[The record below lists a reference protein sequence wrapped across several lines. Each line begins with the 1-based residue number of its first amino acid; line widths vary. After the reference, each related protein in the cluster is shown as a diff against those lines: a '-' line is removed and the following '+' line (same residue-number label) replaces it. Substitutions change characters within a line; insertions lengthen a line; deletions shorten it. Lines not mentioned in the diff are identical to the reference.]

1 MEYRNFYL
9 SCRKLKTGKKMY
21 YFYVRNAD
29 GSRSVPHST
38 GKRRKNEAIKYCEDL
53 LSSGRLDKSDVTI
66 KSFSKNFFSKDGIWV
81 KSNQDKGLSKNT
93 ISNYEYSLKN
103 NILPFLGEYRISRI
117 TPNVIRQWIFELK
130 NSKGMYE
137 SSIKVNS
144 GVLNII
150 LNSAVEE
157 RILNRNPMEFVRIK
171 GISSKT
177 RRAFTLFELVK
188 VLNNLKSSSHTLL
201 ACYISALTGLRLG
214 EVLGLERKNIYK
226 NFIDVSQQHTVFG
239 EITRPKTKMSRYVTI
254 PRKLSI
260 LLENILKKSSSNFL
274 FDNGKGKIL
283 SNSTIQS
290 AFLRYFAKIKIQ
302 RDQKLSFHSL
312 RHFFN
317 TYLTEN
323 DISDRKI
330 KTIMG
335 HSSGLGSMT
344 ERYTTWKP
352 SMFNDVLKI
361 QNELCDN
368 LANLLD
374 VDTKKNCFYNLFL
387 FVILFS
393 INCLKCVYKVF
404 TIFLIST
411 FLHLHL
417 IFQKFFK
424 LIIIKTHIFFCK
436 SVI

>member
-1 MEYRNFYL
+1 MEYRNYYL
-9 SCRKLKTGKKMY
+9 SCRKLKTGKRMY

-38 GKRRKNEAIKYCEDL
+38 GKRKKNEAIKYCEDL

-66 KSFSKNFFSKDGIWV
+66 KSFSNNFFSKDGIWV
-81 KSNQDKGLSKNT
+81 KTNQDKGLSKNT

-103 NILPFLGEYRISRI
+103 NILPFLGGYKISRI
-117 TPNVIRQWIFELK
+117 TPNVIRQWICELK

-157 RILNRNPMEFVRIK
+157 RIINRNPMEFVRIK

-188 VLNNLKSSSHTLL
+188 VLDNLKSQPHTLI
-201 ACYISALTGLRLG
+201 ASYISALTGLRLG

-239 EITRPKTKMSRYVTI
+239 EITSPKTRTSRYVTI
-254 PRKLSI
+254 PKKLSI
-260 LLENILKKSSSNFL
+260 LLENLLAKSSSGFL
-274 FDNGKGKIL
+274 FDNGKG
-283 SNSTIQS
+283 SVFANSTIQS
-290 AFLRYFAKIKIQ
+290 SFLRYFTKLKIQ
-302 RDQKLSFHSL
+302 REQKLSFHSL

-352 SMFNDVLKI
+352 SMFNDVLKV
-361 QNELCDN
+361 QNELCES
-368 LANLLD
+368 LSTLLD
-374 VDTKKNCFYNLFL
+374 AETKKNCFYKF
-387 FVILFS
+387 FIG
-393 INCLKCVYKVF
+393 YKVHKKYK
-404 TIFLIST
+404 IS
-411 FLHLHL
+411 
-417 IFQKFFK
+417 
-424 LIIIKTHIFFCK
+424 
-436 SVI
+436 

>member
-1 MEYRNFYL
+1 MEYRNYYL

-21 YFYVRNAD
+21 YFYVRKTD

-38 GKRRKNEAIKYCEDL
+38 GKRKKNEAIKYCEDL

-66 KSFSKNFFSKDGIWV
+66 KSFSKNFFSTDGIWV
-81 KSNQDKGLSKNT
+81 KTNQDKGLSKNT

-103 NILPFLGEYRISRI
+103 NILPFLGEYKISRI
-117 TPNVIRQWIFELK
+117 TPNVIRQWICELK

-157 RILNRNPMEFVRIK
+157 RIINRNPMEFVRIK
-171 GISSKT
+171 GVSSKT

-188 VLNNLKSSSHTLL
+188 VLDNLKSQPHTLI
-201 ACYISALTGLRLG
+201 ASYISALTGLRLG

-239 EITRPKTKMSRYVTI
+239 EITSPKTRTSRYVTI
-254 PRKLSI
+254 PKKLSI
-260 LLENILKKSSSNFL
+260 LLENLLSKSSSGFL
-274 FDNGKGKIL
+274 FDNGTGGVFA
-283 SNSTIQS
+283 NSTIQS
-290 AFLRYFAKIKIQ
+290 SFLRYFTKLKIHKE
-302 RDQKLSFHSL
+302 QKLSFHSL

-317 TYLTEN
+317 TYLTEK

-344 ERYTTWKP
+344 ERYTTWNP
-352 SMFNDVLKI
+352 SMFNDVLNV
-361 QNELCDN
+361 QNELCES
-368 LANLLD
+368 LSILLD
-374 VDTKKNCFYNLFL
+374 AETKKNC
-387 FVILFS
+387 S
-393 INCLKCVYKVF
+393 YKNF
-404 TIFLIST
+404 A
-411 FLHLHL
+411 
-417 IFQKFFK
+417 
-424 LIIIKTHIFFCK
+424 
-436 SVI
+436 

>member
-374 VDTKKNCFYNLFL
+374 VDTKKNCFYNFFL

-424 LIIIKTHIFFCK
+424 LIITKTHIFFCK